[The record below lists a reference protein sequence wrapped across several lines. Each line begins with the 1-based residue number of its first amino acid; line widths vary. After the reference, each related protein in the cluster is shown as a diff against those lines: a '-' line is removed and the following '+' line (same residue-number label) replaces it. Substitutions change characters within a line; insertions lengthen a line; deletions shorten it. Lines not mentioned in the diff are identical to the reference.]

1 MKKKA
6 FDQYTNSPRQDLWKC
21 IKKTVWRICILM
33 LGHKGLVSGWREAL

>member
-6 FDQYTNSPRQDLWKC
+6 FDQYTNSPRQDLC
-21 IKKTVWRICILM
+21 KKTVWRICILM